1 MCQRLFQC
9 IDMTKKKVL
18 LIEDD
23 VDIRDLIRHNLT
35 REGYDVTGAEDGEEG
50 LKLARKSNFDL
61 LILDLML
68 PGMHGLDVCR
78 AVREDEKL
86 RGVGILIVT
95 AKDEESDIVTGLELG
110 ADDYL
115 VKPFRVRELTARV
128 RAVLRRR
135 SDTPLSDD
143 EKPIEAGVLKID
155 VRRHEV
161 SVSGEMIDLTLA
173 EFRILENLAK
183 QMGRVL
189 TRNQLLDIAL
199 GQDHF
204 VLDRTIDVHV
214 SALRRKL
221 GDAADLVETIRG
233 VGYRLKEKV

>member
-1 MCQRLFQC
+1 MS
-9 IDMTKKKVL
+9 KKKIL
-18 LIEDD
+18 IIEDD
-23 VDIRDLIRHNLT
+23 ADIRNLVRHNLT
-35 REGYDVTGAEDGEEG
+35 REGYEVAGAENGEEG
-50 LKLARKSNFDL
+50 LKLVRKNSYDL
-61 LILDLML
+61 VILDLML

-78 AVREDEKL
+78 AIRADEKL
-86 RGVGILIVT
+86 RGIGILIAT
-95 AKDEESDIVTGLELG
+95 AKDEEAEIVTGLELG

-115 VKPFRVRELTARV
+115 VKPFTVRVLTARV
-128 RAVLRRR
+128 RAVLRRLG
-135 SDTPLSDD
+135 DTQVAEDD
-143 EKPIEAGVLKID
+143 KPIVIGPLKID
-155 VRRHEV
+155 VRRHEIV
-161 SVSGEMIDLTLA
+161 VDGKKIELTLA

-221 GDAADLVETIRG
+221 GDASDLVETVRG
-233 VGYRLKEKV
+233 VGYRLKEKA

>member
-1 MCQRLFQC
+1 MN
-9 IDMTKKKVL
+9 KKKVL
-18 LIEDD
+18 VIEDD
-23 VDIRDLIRHNLT
+23 ADIRNLVRHNLT
-35 REGYDVTGAEDGEEG
+35 REGYEVTGAENGEEG
-50 LKLARKSNFDL
+50 LKLARKNNYDL
-61 LILDLML
+61 VILDLML

-78 AVREDEKL
+78 AIREDEKL
-86 RGVGILIVT
+86 RGTGILIAT
-95 AKDEESDIVTGLELG
+95 AKDEEAEIVTGLELG

-115 VKPFRVRELTARV
+115 VKPFSVRVLTARV
-128 RAVLRRR
+128 RAVLRRLG
-135 SDTPLSDD
+135 DVPLAEDD
-143 EKPIEAGVLKID
+143 KPISIGALKID

-161 SVSGEMIDLTLA
+161 HVDNKKIDLTLA

-183 QMGRVL
+183 QVGRVL

-221 GDAADLVETIRG
+221 GDVSELVETVRG